1 MSRKGYVKKAKHF
14 LYRLCGVLPL
24 TAWLTLPNVRVSNFL
39 LISIFEGGFLFLK
52 LLEEFNK
59 VKAENKKCIVFVKSG
74 VFYISLGIDAYILNH
89 ILKLKLTDMPN
100 TKRVGIP
107 INSIEKYIG
116 LRYEEKLNLICDKLK
131 KGIYNFG
138 EFRL

>member
-1 MSRKGYVKKAKHF
+1 M
-14 LYRLCGVLPL
+14 
-24 TAWLTLPNVRVSNFL
+24 
-39 LISIFEGGFLFLK
+39 K

-74 VFYISLGIDAYILNH
+74 AFHISLGIDAYILNH
-89 ILKLKLTDMPN
+89 ILKLKLTDIPN

-131 KGIYNFG
+131 KEYTILENLDYNKLKAQKYF
-138 EFRL
+138 LYIL

>member
-1 MSRKGYVKKAKHF
+1 M
-14 LYRLCGVLPL
+14 
-24 TAWLTLPNVRVSNFL
+24 
-39 LISIFEGGFLFLK
+39 K

-59 VKAENKKCIVFVKSG
+59 VKVENKKCIVFIKSG
-74 VFYISLGIDAYILNH
+74 VFYISFGIDAYILNH

-131 KGIYNFG
+131 NGIYNFG
-138 EFRL
+138 EFREFYVYDPKKRRILQPHLKIE